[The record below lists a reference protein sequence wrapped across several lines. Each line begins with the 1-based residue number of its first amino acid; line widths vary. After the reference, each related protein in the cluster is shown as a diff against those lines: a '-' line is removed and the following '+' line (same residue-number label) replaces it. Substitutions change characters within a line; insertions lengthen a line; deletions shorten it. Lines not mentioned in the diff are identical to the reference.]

1 MSFGTELAWSGAW
14 WCSIIF
20 PSSSYLTPSFP
31 ARPSGNT
38 KPGGN
43 VVLPHPG
50 WNVNLNPQKHRI
62 EDDHGHHEVAD
73 KRWQHKSLADTASD
87 ALSSWQ
93 VVAGHGMAHPYSL
106 ILRCF
111 IQTLAVLHTSKI
123 MKCLSWAQHKPSSWC
138 RHCPR
143 QGKISKKT
151 NYFQKNICLLIVM
164 KHLHEKV
171 PSSFIPSTFSK
182 ALLLS
187 ALQLWSFSSSCM
199 ASSCRWLAKSFWWF
213 HLIKSNALICF
224 VS

>member
-73 KRWQHKSLADTASD
+73 KRWEHKSLADTASD
-87 ALSSWQ
+87 ALGKSWQ
-93 VVAGHGMAHPYSL
+93 VMAWPIPTAWSWDVSSRHWPF
-106 ILRCF
+106 F
-111 IQTLAVLHTSKI
+111 IHQKSWNVSVGLNINHLHDADTV
-123 MKCLSWAQHKPSSWC
+123 PG
-138 RHCPR
+138 RE
-143 QGKISKKT
+143 KKT
-151 NYFQKNICLLIVM
+151 PKKQIIFKKIFAY
-164 KHLHEKV
+164 
-171 PSSFIPSTFSK
+171 
-182 ALLLS
+182 LS
-187 ALQLWSFSSSCM
+187 
-199 ASSCRWLAKSFWWF
+199 
-213 HLIKSNALICF
+213 
-224 VS
+224 